1 MTNTTSDT
9 DKDIDFM
16 QHTDSRKDNSANHSS
31 NAATNDRNNTENN
44 TDETTTA
51 KKYDLPA
58 SINDLPELPEHYKNL
73 QHGSDDN
80 YHHPIPSLPPVPH
93 HAPPEDS
100 SELLSPW
107 WSEELPEVTE
117 QEPDNNQ
124 PSDLSHYLLKFQRK
138 ATDTSGKGVGQ
149 ETCYLWTKEPQQQQY
164 METSLVNDVKKA
176 NITSSSLSLS
186 HGYPDTTT
194 TTSSNSSTKPPQPE
208 QQQPTLLNSQCA
220 MVCLFRESQERK
232 MKKRQAMNLT
242 SSWNPFYGNWLV
254 VVNSR
259 SAFLEH
265 IYETDITKKDSS
277 DYYTM
282 DVGEQLGQAG
292 ENVANFMTRTFLPV
306 QELGRRYIESWKDG
320 TQLGF
325 FSKFLASAK
334 RGDAFFLLRDSARRI
349 LDNNVVTNDKKND
362 DDDHKR

>member
-1 MTNTTSDT
+1 MTNTTSNT
-9 DKDIDFM
+9 DKDTDFM
-16 QHTDSRKDNSANHSS
+16 QHTDSSEDNSTNHSS

-44 TDETTTA
+44 TDGTTTTT
-51 KKYDLPA
+51 KYDLPV

-73 QHGSDDN
+73 QHNGKDN

-117 QEPDNNQ
+117 QESENNQ
-124 PSDLSHYLLKFQRK
+124 PNDLSHYLLKFQRQ
-138 ATDTSGKGVGQ
+138 ATDTSGKDVGQ
-149 ETCYLWTKEPQQQQY
+149 ETCYLWTKEPQHQQY
-164 METSLVNDVKKA
+164 TETSLVNDVKKA

-194 TTSSNSSTKPPQPE
+194 TTSSNSNRSNNTKPQPE
-208 QQQPTLLNSQCA
+208 QQQQQQQPTLLNSQCA

-232 MKKRQAMNLT
+232 MKKRQAMNLS

-292 ENVANFMTRTFLPV
+292 ENVANFMTRTFLPL
-306 QELGRRYIESWKDG
+306 QELGRRYIESWRDG

-325 FSKFLASAK
+325 FTKFCQAPNAGMPSFCFETVL
-334 RGDAFFLLRDSARRI
+334 
-349 LDNNVVTNDKKND
+349 V
-362 DDDHKR
+362 